1 METINNI
8 EDLMRILREKPE
20 WAEAVR
26 NVLLTKALLE
36 LPNTLAQFTKETT
49 ESFRLVNARLT
60 TMEGDIGQLKEGQ
73 AELRTDMNLLKE
85 GQAGLRTDVN
95 ELKTDVN
102 LLKEG
107 QAELRTD
114 VNELKTDVN
123 LLKEG
128 QAELQADMTIVKTTQ
143 ARMGGDLSR
152 MTGQDYES
160 HAARR
165 APLMLIGLLGAG
177 NAETIATTR
186 RPEQLEAIALNA
198 TGDGSITVEKA
209 IELQSA
215 DLVVRTESPPG
226 TMVNILAE
234 ISITIQQR
242 DLNRALARAAT
253 LETATKVRTLPFLIG
268 TKVEEGLDTSGTQVL
283 LIPELP

>member
-36 LPNTLAQFTKETT
+36 LPDTQAQFTKDTA

-60 TMEGDIGQLKEGQ
+60 RMEGDIGQLK
-73 AELRTDMNLLKE
+73 A
-85 GQAGLRTDVN
+85 
-95 ELKTDVN
+95 DVN

-107 QAELRTD
+107 QAELKID
-114 VNELKTDVN
+114 VNELKADVT
-123 LLKEG
+123 
-128 QAELQADMTIVKTTQ
+128 MVKTTQ

-152 MTGQDYES
+152 LTGQDYES

-198 TGDGSITVEKA
+198 TGDGSITLEKA

-215 DLVVRTESPPG
+215 DLVIRTESPPG

-253 LETATKVRTLPFLIG
+253 LEMATKVRTLPFLIG

>member
-36 LPNTLAQFTKETT
+36 LPNTLAQFTKATA

-60 TMEGDIGQLKEGQ
+60 TMEGDIGQLKEDQ
-73 AELRTDMNLLKE
+73 A
-85 GQAGLRTDVN
+85 

-128 QAELQADMTIVKTTQ
+128 QAGLQADMTIVKTTQ

-165 APLMLIGLLGAG
+165 APLMLIGLLGVG
-177 NAETIATTR
+177 SAETIATTR

-198 TGDGSITVEKA
+198 TGDGSITLEKA

-215 DLVVRTESPPG
+215 DLVIRTESPLG
-226 TMVNILAE
+226 TTVNILAE

-253 LETATKVRTLPFLIG
+253 LEMATKVRTLPFLIG
-268 TKVEEGLDTSGTQVL
+268 TQVEEGLDTRGAQVL
-283 LIPELP
+283 LIPEVP

>member
-1 METINNI
+1 
-8 EDLMRILREKPE
+8 
-20 WAEAVR
+20 
-26 NVLLTKALLE
+26 
-36 LPNTLAQFTKETT
+36 
-49 ESFRLVNARLT
+49 
-60 TMEGDIGQLKEGQ
+60 
-73 AELRTDMNLLKE
+73 
-85 GQAGLRTDVN
+85 
-95 ELKTDVN
+95 
-102 LLKEG
+102 
-107 QAELRTD
+107 
-114 VNELKTDVN
+114 
-123 LLKEG
+123 
-128 QAELQADMTIVKTTQ
+128 
-143 ARMGGDLSR
+143 

-198 TGDGSITVEKA
+198 TGDGSITLEKA

-215 DLVVRTESPPG
+215 DLVIRTESPPG
-226 TMVNILAE
+226 TTVNILAE

-253 LETATKVRTLPFLIG
+253 LETATKVRTLSFLIG
-268 TKVEEGLDTSGTQVL
+268 TKVEEGLDTSGMQVL

>member
-1 METINNI
+1 
-8 EDLMRILREKPE
+8 
-20 WAEAVR
+20 
-26 NVLLTKALLE
+26 
-36 LPNTLAQFTKETT
+36 
-49 ESFRLVNARLT
+49 
-60 TMEGDIGQLKEGQ
+60 MEGDIGQLKEGQ
-73 AELRTDMNLLKE
+73 AGLRTDVNLLKE
-85 GQAGLRTDVN
+85 GQAGLR
-95 ELKTDVN
+95 
-102 LLKEG
+102 
-107 QAELRTD
+107 
-114 VNELKTDVN
+114 TDVN

-128 QAELQADMTIVKTTQ
+128 QAELQADMTIVKTMQ

-198 TGDGSITVEKA
+198 TGDGSITLEKA

-215 DLVVRTESPPG
+215 DLVIRTESPPG
-226 TMVNILAE
+226 TTVNILAE

-253 LETATKVRTLPFLIG
+253 LEMATKVRTLPFLIG

>member
-36 LPNTLAQFTKETT
+36 LPDSQAQFTKDTA

-73 AELRTDMNLLKE
+73 A
-85 GQAGLRTDVN
+85 A
-95 ELKTDVN
+95 
-102 LLKEG
+102 
-107 QAELRTD
+107 
-114 VNELKTDVN
+114 
-123 LLKEG
+123 
-128 QAELQADMTIVKTTQ
+128 LQADMTIVKTTQ
-143 ARMGGDLSR
+143 ARMGGELSR
-152 MTGQDYES
+152 LTGQDYEG

-186 RPEQLEAIALNA
+186 KPEQLDAIALNA
-198 TGDGSITVEKA
+198 TGDGSITLDNA

-215 DLVVRTESPPG
+215 DLVIRTESPPG
-226 TMVNILAE
+226 TTVNILAE

-253 LETATKVRTLPFLIG
+253 LEMATKIRTLPFLIG
-268 TKVEEGLDTSGTQVL
+268 TQVEEGLDTSGTQVL

>member
-36 LPNTLAQFTKETT
+36 LPNTQAQFTKATA

-60 TMEGDIGQLKEGQ
+60 TMEEDIGQ
-73 AELRTDMNLLKE
+73 
-85 GQAGLRTDVN
+85 
-95 ELKTDVN
+95 
-102 LLKEG
+102 
-107 QAELRTD
+107 
-114 VNELKTDVN
+114 
-123 LLKEG
+123 LKEG

-152 MTGQDYES
+152 LTGQDYES

-177 NAETIATTR
+177 SAETIATTR

-198 TGDGSITVEKA
+198 TGDGSITLEKA

-226 TMVNILAE
+226 TTVNILAE

-253 LETATKVRTLPFLIG
+253 LEMATKVRTLPFLIG

>member
-8 EDLMRILREKPE
+8 EDLIRILREKPE

-36 LPNTLAQFTKETT
+36 LPNTLAQFTKATA

-73 AELRTDMNLLKE
+73 A
-85 GQAGLRTDVN
+85 GLR
-95 ELKTDVN
+95 
-102 LLKEG
+102 
-107 QAELRTD
+107 
-114 VNELKTDVN
+114 TDVN

-152 MTGQDYES
+152 LTGQDYES

-215 DLVVRTESPPG
+215 DLVIRTESPAG
-226 TMVNILAE
+226 TTVNILAE

-253 LETATKVRTLPFLIG
+253 LEMATKVRTLPFLIG
-268 TKVEEGLDTSGTQVL
+268 TQVEEGLDTSGTQVL